1 MQTVVNT
8 ETTQLFIIG
17 GGPTG
22 LTASILLSQLG
33 VPHIL
38 VERRTGPQPAP
49 AAHVVNTRSMEIF
62 RQAGLPMDEI
72 YALNSH
78 PQARY
83 VTWSTD
89 LKSAPIGKFDLL
101 GDEGRLLAR
110 LNMSQDRVANIS
122 QPKLE
127 MALAEKA
134 ASFDGADIRMGWEW
148 KGFRKDGTSLVQA
161 PDGTEVCIEAAYTLA
176 ADGAGSP
183 VARALGVKKNGPET
197 IAQFLNLSCKVDLTK
212 IVGEREVLLYWCLDP
227 EIFGTC
233 IVHDPKNLTVFMVPL
248 FGPLESYD
256 DARCAGMLD
265 KLFGPDVPYELLYKG
280 VWNMSAQVAERY
292 RVGNVFLLG
301 DAAHRFPPTGGLGL
315 NSGVCDAHNLVWKIA
330 ARLQGS
336 AADELLDSYEIERKP
351 VAQRNC
357 DKSYSNN
364 DGLQNILTAIG
375 LDPAK
380 GLNQP
385 IHELLE
391 AASAPDEK
399 GEAIRARVNEAVE
412 NERDHFDAPG
422 MEVGFIYH
430 GGCALSAASGTT
442 PDNDAGSFEPR
453 ALPGARLPHV
463 VLEGMPGV
471 ASTLDVIAY
480 DAYTLFTDGSAPA
493 VTQPTFGMPTK
504 VFDISSESFAANKAR
519 VAEALELKAGQ
530 WILVRPD
537 GHVAARG

>member
-1 MQTVVNT
+1 
-8 ETTQLFIIG
+8 
-17 GGPTG
+17 
-22 LTASILLSQLG
+22 
-33 VPHIL
+33 
-38 VERRTGPQPAP
+38 
-49 AAHVVNTRSMEIF
+49 
-62 RQAGLPMDEI
+62 
-72 YALNSH
+72 
-78 PQARY
+78 
-83 VTWSTD
+83 
-89 LKSAPIGKFDLL
+89 
-101 GDEGRLLAR
+101 
-110 LNMSQDRVANIS
+110 
-122 QPKLE
+122 
-127 MALAEKA
+127 
-134 ASFDGADIRMGWEW
+134 
-148 KGFRKDGTSLVQA
+148 
-161 PDGTEVCIEAAYTLA
+161 
-176 ADGAGSP
+176 
-183 VARALGVKKNGPET
+183 
-197 IAQFLNLSCKVDLTK
+197 
-212 IVGEREVLLYWCLDP
+212 
-227 EIFGTC
+227 
-233 IVHDPKNLTVFMVPL
+233 
-248 FGPLESYD
+248 
-256 DARCAGMLD
+256 
-265 KLFGPDVPYELLYKG
+265 
-280 VWNMSAQVAERY
+280 MSAQVAERY

-430 GGCALSAASGTT
+430 GGCALSAASGAT

-504 VFDISSESFAANKAR
+504 VLDISSESFAANKAR